1 MKLNQRLF
9 LLSTILVTV
18 FGSGLAIK
26 VWAKNPPAHAIV
38 KSLGGDTRYLGHVS
52 TDKPIYRAGE
62 KVYVRTVVLD
72 AHTHKP
78 MTAAAS
84 CAFVIAGPKGDQ
96 ITSGYSKIID
106 SVAAYTW
113 LVPDGQPGGRYTVEV
128 QGNGVAMPAGK
139 RGFEIRAYRAPRL
152 NTQIEF
158 VREGYGPGDDVV
170 AILEAGRA
178 EGGVPAGAAVDI
190 VATIDGIDV
199 YQGATEID
207 AKGYCEARFELPN
220 RIETGDGTLTFVVRD
235 GGVVE
240 TAAKTIPILLQTL
253 DISMY
258 PEGGDL
264 VAGLANY
271 VYIEARTP
279 ARKPADIAGVVL
291 DSDDNEVT
299 TFRTVH
305 EGRGS
310 FAFMPRAG
318 ESYRL
323 RIDEPAGIER
333 TFDLPKPVSR
343 GVALHAVHESFDYRW
358 PVVLELASTM
368 EQELDVRLYKREK
381 ELTGTTM
388 TAGTTPAEI
397 RLDVPPGIDGVLTA
411 TVFNAAGRPIAER
424 LVFRQPEKMVN
435 VSIEA
440 DRKRYVPGDKVE
452 LTVRT
457 TGADGKPVS
466 AVVGMTVT
474 DETVLEMIDKRE
486 QAPRLPVMVFLD
498 NDVRDLADAHV
509 YLDSSNPDSP
519 RAVDL
524 LLGTQGWR
532 RFAVTDLK
540 SFVSKYGND
549 ARRVLPQ
556 APPIAKMNRMPMR
569 FKAERLDDFH
579 VEADVAF
586 NMAMPIDDDVL
597 VGRAMEGPAAVPVP
611 QMNQAAPPAPFAVA
625 GIAMDAKR
633 VRKQENQRGRD
644 RLPAALKFA
653 DEDFDQASGIS
664 SFRGNYVTIRQY
676 AHSHRP
682 QRRPDERTDFTET
695 LYWHAGIRT
704 DATTGEVKV
713 QFALSDSVTSFTVA
727 ADAFDGD
734 GVIGSGT
741 IYIESVRPFYI
752 EPKLPLEV
760 TAGDRIRLPVA
771 VVNGTSTTLGD
782 VRLTANVDPKI
793 RINDLTIV
801 DLQAGD
807 RGRGIIELPVDGRD
821 DISLTLTGTADA
833 YSDQVTRHIQVV
845 PRGFPMQIAQ
855 GGKLEPDSSCV
866 VTVTIP
872 ESVVPGSIST
882 AIVVYPAPLANL
894 TDAVSALLRE
904 PHGCFEQTSSTNYPV
919 VMAQQYFETHAGID
933 PKLVSRGRA
942 LLDKGYKRLTSFEC
956 SSNGYEWF
964 GQAPAHEALSAYG
977 LLQFTDMAEV
987 YAVDAS
993 MVGRTKDWV
1002 MAARDGAGG
1011 FKRER
1016 RALHTWIQDRDCS
1029 DAYITWSLLQSGT
1042 PPAKLLA
1049 EIASILKRAHA
1060 GSNSYVTALGA
1071 NVALASGNSA
1081 VKLLDKL
1088 GQAQAESG
1096 VVDGATTSI
1105 VGSSGISL
1113 QVETTALAVLA
1124 WLQNDRY
1131 TGNVESAIRWIAESC
1146 KAGRYGST
1154 QSTVLALRAIMAYDK
1169 ARASDRKPG
1178 SVSLYVDGRRCGT
1191 PVQFDSDTQT
1201 TIELTDVSELM
1212 SPGKHTIEL
1221 RLTGGASMPC
1231 SVAVQM
1237 NAAQPDS
1244 SDACLIELTAT
1255 LNHQKVREGELVNA
1269 QISVRNRSEEAVPNP
1284 VAIIG
1289 IPGGLEVRHDQ
1300 LKELVDAKRIAA
1312 YEVIGRDV
1320 VLYWRSLQA
1329 QQIVEL
1335 PLDLIAAVPGTY
1347 TGPAS
1352 RAYLYYG
1359 DEHKRWIDPL
1369 TIEIEPR

>member
-1 MKLNQRLF
+1 MKLNHRLF

-18 FGSGLAIK
+18 FGSGLGIK
-26 VWAKNPPAHAIV
+26 VWAKTPPAHGIV

-78 MTAAAS
+78 ITAAAS
-84 CAFVIAGPKGDQ
+84 CGFVIAGPKGDQ
-96 ITSGYSKIID
+96 ITSGYSKIVD
-106 SVAAYTW
+106 SVAAYEW

-158 VREGYGPGDDVV
+158 VRDGYGPGDDVV
-170 AILEAGRA
+170 AILEASRA

-190 VATIDGIDV
+190 VATVDGIDV

-264 VAGLANY
+264 VAGLTNY
-271 VYIEARTP
+271 VYLEARTP
-279 ARKPADIAGVVL
+279 ARKPADIAGAVL

-305 EGRGS
+305 EGRGR
-310 FAFMPRAG
+310 FAFMPRTG

-333 TFDLPKPVSR
+333 TFDLPKPASR
-343 GVALHAVHESFDYRW
+343 GVVLHAVHESFDYRW

-381 ELTGTTM
+381 ELTGTTV

-424 LVFRQPEKMVN
+424 LVFRQAEKVIN

-466 AVVGMTVT
+466 TVVGMTVT

-540 SFVSKYGND
+540 SFISKYGND
-549 ARRVLPQ
+549 ARRVLAQ
-556 APPIAKMNRMPMR
+556 APPIAKVKRMSAR
-569 FKAERLDDFH
+569 FNGGRLGDLHEEAEA
-579 VEADVAF
+579 VI
-586 NMAMPIDDDVL
+586 NMAMAIDDEMAEQ
-597 VGRAMEGPAAVPVP
+597 AMEEPAAVLVP
-611 QMNQAAPPAPFAVA
+611 QMKPAAPPAPFAVA
-625 GIAMDAKR
+625 ALVMDAKR
-633 VRKQENQRGRD
+633 VRKQEANRRERGM
-644 RLPAALKFA
+644 LA
-653 DEDFDQASGIS
+653 EDFDQAFGIS
-664 SFRGNYVTIRQY
+664 SFHGNYVTIRQY
-676 AHSHRP
+676 AHPHRP

-741 IYIESVRPFYI
+741 IGIESVRPFYI

-771 VVNGTSTTLGD
+771 FVNGTSTTLTG

-793 RINDLTIV
+793 RINDITVV

-807 RGRGIIELPVDGRD
+807 RGRGILELPVDGRD

-833 YSDQVTRHIQVV
+833 YRDQVTRHIQVV

-933 PKLVSRGRA
+933 PQLVSRGRA

-956 SSNGYEWF
+956 NSNGYEWF

-993 MVGRTKDWV
+993 MVGRTTDWV

-1029 DAYITWSLLQSGT
+1029 DAYITWSLLQSGM

-1049 EIASILKRAHA
+1049 EIDSILKRADA

-1071 NVALASGNSA
+1071 NVALASGNSG
-1081 VKLLDKL
+1081 VKLLDRL
-1088 GQAQAESG
+1088 AQAQAESG

-1124 WLQNDRY
+1124 WLQADRY
-1131 TGNVESAIRWIAESC
+1131 TGNVESGIRWIAESC

-1169 ARASDRKPG
+1169 ARAGDRKPG
-1178 SVSLYVDGRRCGT
+1178 AVSLYVDGRRCGT

-1221 RLTGGASMPC
+1221 RLAGGSSMPC

-1237 NAAQPDS
+1237 NSAKPDS
-1244 SDACLIELTAT
+1244 SEACLIEVTAT
-1255 LNHQKVREGELVNA
+1255 LNHQKIREGELVNA
-1269 QISVRNRSEEAVPNP
+1269 QIAVRNRSAEAVPNP

-1329 QQIVEL
+1329 KQIVEL

-1359 DEHKRWIDPL
+1359 DEHKHWSDPL
-1369 TIEIEPR
+1369 TIEIAPRQG

>member
-1 MKLNQRLF
+1 MKLNHKLF
-9 LLSTILVTV
+9 LLSTILVTI
-18 FGSGLAIK
+18 FGFGIGIK
-26 VWAKNPPAHAIV
+26 VWAKTPPAHASI

-78 MTAAAS
+78 ITVAAA
-84 CAFVIAGPKGDQ
+84 CGFVIAGPKGDQ
-96 ITSGYSKIID
+96 ITSGYSKIVD
-106 SVAAYTW
+106 SVAAYEW

-158 VREGYGPGDDVV
+158 VRDGYGPGDDVV
-170 AILEAGRA
+170 AIVKAGRA

-190 VATIDGIDV
+190 VATVDGIDV
-199 YQGATEID
+199 YEGAGEID
-207 AKGYCEARFELPN
+207 AKGYCEARFELPR

-271 VYIEARTP
+271 VYLEARTP
-279 ARKPADIAGVVL
+279 AQKPADIAGAVL

-305 EGRGS
+305 EGRGR
-310 FAFMPRAG
+310 FAFMPQAG

-333 TFDLPKPVSR
+333 TFDLPKPASR

-358 PVVLELASTM
+358 PVVLELASTT

-381 ELTGTTM
+381 ELTGTTV

-397 RLDVPPGIDGVLTA
+397 HLDVPPGIDGVLTA

-424 LVFRQPEKMVN
+424 LVFRQPAKVVN
-435 VSIEA
+435 VSIA
-440 DRKRYVPGDKVE
+440 TDHKRYVPGGKVE

-457 TGADGKPVS
+457 TDADGKPVS

-509 YLDSSNPDSP
+509 YLDSSNPNSP

-532 RFAVTDLK
+532 RFAVSDLK
-540 SFVSKYGND
+540 SFISKYGND
-549 ARRVLPQ
+549 ARRVLAQ
-556 APPIAKMNRMPMR
+556 APPMAKVKRVPMR
-569 FKAERLDDFH
+569 FNGGRLDDLH
-579 VEADVAF
+579 EEAEVVL
-586 NMAMPIDDDVL
+586 NMAMPIDAEKD
-597 VGRAMEGPAAVPVP
+597 EPAIKEPVALPVP
-611 QMNQAAPPAPFAVA
+611 QIKQAAPPAPFAVA
-625 GIAMDAKR
+625 ALVMDDQRAHKKELNR
-633 VRKQENQRGRD
+633 RGRGN
-644 RLPAALKFA
+644 RLA
-653 DEDFDQASGIS
+653 DEDFDLAFGIS
-664 SFRGNYVTIRQY
+664 SFHGNYVTIRQY
-676 AHSHRP
+676 AHPHRP
-682 QRRPDERTDFTET
+682 QRRLDERTDFTET

-704 DATTGEVKV
+704 DATTGEVRV
-713 QFALSDSVTSFTVA
+713 QFALSDSVTSFTVS

-734 GVIGSGT
+734 GVIGSGA
-741 IYIESVRPFYI
+741 IDIESVRPFYI
-752 EPKLPLEV
+752 EPKLPLAV

-771 VVNGTSTTLGD
+771 FVNNTDTKLAG
-782 VRLTANVDPKI
+782 VRLAANVDPKI
-793 RINDLTIV
+793 RINDLTVI

-807 RGRGIIELPVDGRD
+807 RGRGILELPVDGRA
-821 DISLTLTGTADA
+821 DISLTLTGTADT
-833 YSDQVTRHIQVV
+833 YSDQVTRYIQVV
-845 PRGFPMQIAQ
+845 PRGFPMEIGQ
-855 GGKLEPDSSCV
+855 GGKLEPDSSCI

-872 ESVVPGSIST
+872 ESVVSGSVRT
-882 AIVVYPAPLANL
+882 AIAVYPAPLANL

-933 PKLVSRGRA
+933 PQLVSKGRT
-942 LLDKGYKRLTSFEC
+942 LLEKGYKRLTGFEC

-993 MVGRTKDWV
+993 MVERTTDWV
-1002 MAARDGAGG
+1002 MAARDGTGG

-1042 PPAKLLA
+1042 PAAKLVP
-1049 EIASILKRAHA
+1049 EVNSILKRAHA
-1060 GSNSYVTALGA
+1060 SSNSYVTALGA

-1088 GQAQAESG
+1088 AQAQDESG

-1113 QVETTALAVLA
+1113 QVETTALALLA
-1124 WLQNDRY
+1124 WLQDDRY
-1131 TGNVESAIRWIAESC
+1131 TGNVESGIRWIAESC

-1169 ARASDRKPG
+1169 IRTGDRKPG
-1178 SVSLYVDGRRCGT
+1178 SVSLYVDGLRCGT
-1191 PVQFDSDTQT
+1191 PVQFDGDTQT

-1221 RLTGGASMPC
+1221 RLAAGSSMPC

-1237 NAAQPDS
+1237 NAAKPDS
-1244 SDACLIELTAT
+1244 SEACLIEVTAA
-1255 LNHQKVREGELVNA
+1255 LNHQKIREGELVNT
-1269 QISVRNRSEEAVPNP
+1269 QITVRNRSEEAVPNP

-1329 QQIVEL
+1329 LQIVEL
-1335 PLDLIAAVPGTY
+1335 PLDLIAAVPGSY

-1359 DEHKRWIDPL
+1359 DEHKHWIAPL
-1369 TIEIEPR
+1369 TIEITPREA

>member
-1 MKLNQRLF
+1 MKQNHRLF

-18 FGSGLAIK
+18 FGSGLGIK
-26 VWAKNPPAHAIV
+26 VWAKTPPAHATA

-78 MTAAAS
+78 TTAAAD
-84 CAFVIAGPKGDQ
+84 CTFVITGPKGDR
-96 ITSGYSKIID
+96 ITSGHAKIVD
-106 SVAAYTW
+106 SVAAYEW
-113 LVPDGQPGGRYTVEV
+113 LVPDGQPGGQYTIEV
-128 QGNGVAMPAGK
+128 RGNGVAMPAGK
-139 RGFEIRAYRAPRL
+139 RQFEIRAYRAPRL

-158 VREGYGPGDDVV
+158 VRDGYGPGDDVV

-190 VATIDGIDV
+190 IATVDGIDV
-199 YQGATEID
+199 YQGAGEID
-207 AKGYCEARFELPN
+207 ARGYCEARFGLPN

-253 DISMY
+253 DISIY

-264 VAGLANY
+264 VTGLNNH
-271 VYIEARTP
+271 VYLEARTP
-279 ARKPADIAGVVL
+279 ARKPADIAGTVL
-291 DSDDNEVT
+291 DSADHEVT

-305 EGRGS
+305 EGRGR

-323 RIDEPAGIER
+323 RIDEPAGIDR
-333 TFDLPKPVSR
+333 TFELPEAISR
-343 GVALHAVHESFDYRW
+343 GVALHAVHELFDHRW
-358 PVVLELASTM
+358 PVVLEVASTI

-381 ELTGTTM
+381 EL
-388 TAGTTPAEI
+388 AGTTVTAGPTAAEI

-424 LVFRQPEKMVN
+424 LIFRQPEKAIK

-457 TGADGKPVS
+457 TGADGNPVG

-474 DETVLEMIDKRE
+474 DETVLEMIDRRE

-509 YLDSSNPDSP
+509 YLDSRNADSP

-532 RFAVTDLK
+532 RFAVTDFD
-540 SFVSKYGND
+540 SFISNHGDD
-549 ARRVLPQ
+549 ARRVLAQ
-556 APPIAKMNRMPMR
+556 APPMARGRNMSMLFESAKFAVRHLE
-569 FKAERLDDFH
+569 AE
-579 VEADVAF
+579 VAF
-586 NMAMPIDDDVL
+586 NMAMPNDDEMAEE
-597 VGRAMEGPAAVPVP
+597 AMAEPVAAPVP
-611 QMNQAAPPAPFAVA
+611 QMKQAAPPAPLAVA
-625 GIAMDAKR
+625 ARLLDAKR
-633 VRKQENQRGRD
+633 VRKQEDRRGRGG
-644 RLPAALKFA
+644 RFA
-653 DEDFDQASGIS
+653 GKDFDQHLDRIA
-664 SFRGNYVTIRQY
+664 FNGNYVTIRQY
-676 AHSHRP
+676 AHPHRP
-682 QRRPDERTDFTET
+682 QRRPDQRTDFTET

-704 DATTGEVKV
+704 AAATGEVKV

-727 ADAFDGD
+727 ADAFDSD

-741 IYIESVRPFYI
+741 IAIESVRPFYI

-760 TAGDRIRLPVA
+760 TAGDHIRLPVA
-771 VVNGTSTTLGD
+771 VVNGTSTPLGG
-782 VRLTANVDPKI
+782 VRLATSVDPKI
-793 RINDLTIV
+793 RIDDLAVV
-801 DLQAGD
+801 DLEAGD
-807 RGRGIIELPVDGRD
+807 RGRGIIELPVDGRG

-833 YSDQVTRHIQVV
+833 YRDQVTRHIQVV
-845 PRGFPMQIAQ
+845 PRGFPVQIAQ
-855 GGKLEPDSSCV
+855 GGTLEPDSACV

-872 ESVVPGSIST
+872 ESVVPGSVST
-882 AIVVYPAPLANL
+882 AIAVYPAPLANL
-894 TDAVSALLRE
+894 TDAVAALLRE

-933 PKLVSRGRA
+933 PQLVSKGRA
-942 LLDKGYKRLTSFEC
+942 LLDKGYNRLTGFEC

-993 MVGRTKDWV
+993 MVGRTTDWV
-1002 MAARDGAGG
+1002 LATRDGDGG
-1011 FKRER
+1011 FKRQR

-1042 PPAKLLA
+1042 PPAKLRA
-1049 EIASILKRAHA
+1049 EIDSILKRAQA

-1071 NVALASGNSA
+1071 NIALASGNSA
-1081 VKLLDKL
+1081 VKLLDTL
-1088 GQAQAESG
+1088 ARAQAESG
-1096 VVDGATTSI
+1096 VVDDATTSI

-1124 WLQNDRY
+1124 WLQDERY
-1131 TGNVESAIRWIAESC
+1131 TGSVESGIRWISESC

-1169 ARASDRKPG
+1169 ARAGARKPG
-1178 SVSLYVDGRRCGT
+1178 VVSLYVDGRRCGT

-1201 TIELTDVSELM
+1201 TIELTDVGELM

-1221 RLTGGASMPC
+1221 RLAAGSSMPC

-1237 NAAQPDS
+1237 NSTKPDS
-1244 SDACLIELTAT
+1244 SKACLLEVSAA
-1255 LNHQKVREGELVNA
+1255 LNHRKIREGELVNA
-1269 QISVRNRSEEAVPNP
+1269 QVAVRNRSKEAVPNP

-1300 LKELVDAKRIAA
+1300 LKELVDAERIAA

-1320 VLYWRSLQA
+1320 VLYWRSLPA
-1329 QQIVEL
+1329 QQTVEL
-1335 PLDLIAAVPGTY
+1335 PLDLVAAVPGRY

-1359 DEHKRWIDPL
+1359 DEHKQWIDPL
-1369 TIEIEPR
+1369 TIEIAPRQG

>member
-1 MKLNQRLF
+1 C
-9 LLSTILVTV
+9 
-18 FGSGLAIK
+18 G
-26 VWAKNPPAHAIV
+26 
-38 KSLGGDTRYLGHVS
+38 
-52 TDKPIYRAGE
+52 
-62 KVYVRTVVLD
+62 
-72 AHTHKP
+72 
-78 MTAAAS
+78 
-84 CAFVIAGPKGDQ
+84 FVIAGPKGDQ
-96 ITSGYSKIID
+96 ITSGYSKIVD
-106 SVAAYTW
+106 SVAAYEW

-128 QGNGVAMPAGK
+128 QGNGVAMPTGK

-152 NTQIEF
+152 NTQIAF
-158 VREGYGPGDDVV
+158 VRDGYGPGDDVV
-170 AILEAGRA
+170 AILEASRA
-178 EGGVPAGAAVDI
+178 EGGVPAGADVDI
-190 VATIDGIDV
+190 VATVDGIDV
-199 YQGATEID
+199 YQGVGEID

-264 VAGLANY
+264 VAGLTNY
-271 VYIEARTP
+271 VYLEARTP
-279 ARKPADIAGVVL
+279 ARKPADIAGAVL

-305 EGRGS
+305 EGRGR

-381 ELTGTTM
+381 ELTGTTV
-388 TAGTTPAEI
+388 TAGTTPTEI

-424 LVFRQPEKMVN
+424 LVFRQPEKVVN

-466 AVVGMTVT
+466 AVVGVTVT

-509 YLDSSNPDSP
+509 YLDRSNPDSP

-540 SFVSKYGND
+540 SFISKYGND
-549 ARRVLPQ
+549 ARRVLAQ
-556 APPIAKMNRMPMR
+556 APPIAKVKRMSVR
-569 FKAERLDDFH
+569 FNGGKLDELH
-579 VEADVAF
+579 EEADVAL
-586 NMAMPIDDDVL
+586 NMAMPIDDEMAEQ
-597 VGRAMEGPAAVPVP
+597 AMEEPAAVPVP
-611 QMNQAAPPAPFAVA
+611 QMKPAAPPAPFAVA
-625 GIAMDAKR
+625 ALVMDAKR
-633 VRKQENQRGRD
+633 VRKQEANRRERGM
-644 RLPAALKFA
+644 FA
-653 DEDFDQASGIS
+653 DDFDQAQTFGIS

-676 AHSHRP
+676 AHPHRP

-704 DATTGEVKV
+704 DAATGEVKV

-741 IYIESVRPFYI
+741 IDIESVRPFYI

-771 VVNGTSTTLGD
+771 FVNGTSTTLTG
-782 VRLTANVDPKI
+782 VRLTANIDPKI
-793 RINDLTIV
+793 RINDLTVV

-807 RGRGIIELPVDGRD
+807 RGRGILELPVDGRD

-872 ESVVPGSIST
+872 ESVVPGSVST
-882 AIVVYPAPLANL
+882 AISVYPAPLANL

-933 PKLVSRGRA
+933 PQLVSRGRA
-942 LLDKGYKRLTSFEC
+942 LLDKGYKRLTGFEC
-956 SSNGYEWF
+956 TSNGYEWF

-987 YAVDAS
+987 YAVDAA
-993 MVGRTKDWV
+993 MVGRTTDWV

-1049 EIASILKRAHA
+1049 EIDSILKRAHA

-1071 NVALASGNSA
+1071 NVALASGNSGA
-1081 VKLLDKL
+1081 KLLDKL
-1088 GQAQAESG
+1088 AQAQAESG

-1124 WLQNDRY
+1124 WLQDDRY
-1131 TGNVESAIRWIAESC
+1131 TGNVESGIRWIAESC

-1154 QSTVLALRAIMAYDK
+1154 QSAVLALRAIMAYDK
-1169 ARASDRKPG
+1169 ARAGDRKPG

-1221 RLTGGASMPC
+1221 RLAAGSSMPC

-1237 NAAQPDS
+1237 NSAKPDS
-1244 SDACLIELTAT
+1244 SEACLIEVTAA
-1255 LNHQKVREGELVNA
+1255 LNHQKIREGELVNA
-1269 QISVRNRSEEAVPNP
+1269 QIAVKNRSEEAVPNP

-1359 DEHKRWIDPL
+1359 DEHKHWSDPL
-1369 TIEIEPR
+1369 SIEIAPRQG

>member
-1 MKLNQRLF
+1 MKLNHRLF

-18 FGSGLAIK
+18 FGSGLGIK
-26 VWAKNPPAHAIV
+26 VWAKTPPAHGIV

-78 MTAAAS
+78 ITAAAS
-84 CAFVIAGPKGDQ
+84 CGFVIAGPKGDQ
-96 ITSGYSKIID
+96 ITSGYSKIVD
-106 SVAAYTW
+106 SVAAYEW

-158 VREGYGPGDDVV
+158 VRDGYGPGDDVV
-170 AILEAGRA
+170 AILEASRA

-190 VATIDGIDV
+190 VATVDGIDV

-264 VAGLANY
+264 VAGLTNY
-271 VYIEARTP
+271 VYLEARTP
-279 ARKPADIAGVVL
+279 ARKPADIAGAVL

-305 EGRGS
+305 EGRGR
-310 FAFMPRAG
+310 FAFMPRTG

-343 GVALHAVHESFDYRW
+343 GVVLHAVHESFDYRW

-381 ELTGTTM
+381 ELTGTTV

-424 LVFRQPEKMVN
+424 LVFRQAEKVVN

-466 AVVGMTVT
+466 TVVGMTVT

-540 SFVSKYGND
+540 SFISKYGND
-549 ARRVLPQ
+549 ARRVLAQ
-556 APPIAKMNRMPMR
+556 APPIAKVKRMSAR
-569 FKAERLDDFH
+569 FNGGRLGDLHEEAEA
-579 VEADVAF
+579 VI
-586 NMAMPIDDDVL
+586 NMAMAIDDEMAEQ
-597 VGRAMEGPAAVPVP
+597 AMEEPAAVLVP
-611 QMNQAAPPAPFAVA
+611 QMKPAAPPAPFAVA
-625 GIAMDAKR
+625 ALVMDAKR
-633 VRKQENQRGRD
+633 VRKQEANRRERGM
-644 RLPAALKFA
+644 LA
-653 DEDFDQASGIS
+653 EDFDQAFGIS
-664 SFRGNYVTIRQY
+664 SFHGNYVTIRQY
-676 AHSHRP
+676 AHPHRP

-741 IYIESVRPFYI
+741 IGIESVRPFYI

-771 VVNGTSTTLGD
+771 FVNGTSTTLTG

-793 RINDLTIV
+793 RINDITVV

-807 RGRGIIELPVDGRD
+807 RGRGILELPVDGRD

-833 YSDQVTRHIQVV
+833 YRDQVTRHIQVV

-933 PKLVSRGRA
+933 PQLVSRGRA

-956 SSNGYEWF
+956 NSNGYEWF

-993 MVGRTKDWV
+993 MVGRTTDWV

-1029 DAYITWSLLQSGT
+1029 DAYITWSLLQSGM

-1049 EIASILKRAHA
+1049 EIDSILKRADA

-1071 NVALASGNSA
+1071 NVALASGNSG
-1081 VKLLDKL
+1081 VKLLDRL
-1088 GQAQAESG
+1088 AQAQAESG

-1124 WLQNDRY
+1124 WLQADRY
-1131 TGNVESAIRWIAESC
+1131 TGNVESGIRWIAESC

-1169 ARASDRKPG
+1169 ARAGDRKPG
-1178 SVSLYVDGRRCGT
+1178 AVSLYVDGRRCGT

-1221 RLTGGASMPC
+1221 RLAGGSSMPC

-1237 NAAQPDS
+1237 NSAKPDS
-1244 SDACLIELTAT
+1244 SEACLIEVTAT
-1255 LNHQKVREGELVNA
+1255 LNHQKIREGELVNA
-1269 QISVRNRSEEAVPNP
+1269 QIAVRNRSAEAVPNP

-1329 QQIVEL
+1329 KQIVEL

-1359 DEHKRWIDPL
+1359 DEHKHWSDPL
-1369 TIEIEPR
+1369 TIEIAPRQG

>member
-1 MKLNQRLF
+1 
-9 LLSTILVTV
+9 
-18 FGSGLAIK
+18 
-26 VWAKNPPAHAIV
+26 
-38 KSLGGDTRYLGHVS
+38 
-52 TDKPIYRAGE
+52 
-62 KVYVRTVVLD
+62 
-72 AHTHKP
+72 
-78 MTAAAS
+78 
-84 CAFVIAGPKGDQ
+84 
-96 ITSGYSKIID
+96 
-106 SVAAYTW
+106 
-113 LVPDGQPGGRYTVEV
+113 
-128 QGNGVAMPAGK
+128 
-139 RGFEIRAYRAPRL
+139 
-152 NTQIEF
+152 
-158 VREGYGPGDDVV
+158 
-170 AILEAGRA
+170 
-178 EGGVPAGAAVDI
+178 
-190 VATIDGIDV
+190 
-199 YQGATEID
+199 
-207 AKGYCEARFELPN
+207 
-220 RIETGDGTLTFVVRD
+220 
-235 GGVVE
+235 
-240 TAAKTIPILLQTL
+240 
-253 DISMY
+253 
-258 PEGGDL
+258 
-264 VAGLANY
+264 
-271 VYIEARTP
+271 
-279 ARKPADIAGVVL
+279 
-291 DSDDNEVT
+291 
-299 TFRTVH
+299 
-305 EGRGS
+305 
-310 FAFMPRAG
+310 
-318 ESYRL
+318 
-323 RIDEPAGIER
+323 
-333 TFDLPKPVSR
+333 
-343 GVALHAVHESFDYRW
+343 
-358 PVVLELASTM
+358 
-368 EQELDVRLYKREK
+368 
-381 ELTGTTM
+381 
-388 TAGTTPAEI
+388 
-397 RLDVPPGIDGVLTA
+397 
-411 TVFNAAGRPIAER
+411 
-424 LVFRQPEKMVN
+424 
-435 VSIEA
+435 
-440 DRKRYVPGDKVE
+440 DKVE

-466 AVVGMTVT
+466 TVVGMTVT

-540 SFVSKYGND
+540 SFISKYGND
-549 ARRVLPQ
+549 ARRVLAQ
-556 APPIAKMNRMPMR
+556 APPIAKVKRMSAR
-569 FKAERLDDFH
+569 FNGGRLGDLHEEAEA
-579 VEADVAF
+579 VI
-586 NMAMPIDDDVL
+586 NMAMAIDDEMAEQ
-597 VGRAMEGPAAVPVP
+597 AMEEPAAVLVP
-611 QMNQAAPPAPFAVA
+611 QMKPAAPPAPFAVA
-625 GIAMDAKR
+625 ALVMDAKR
-633 VRKQENQRGRD
+633 VRKQEANRRERGM
-644 RLPAALKFA
+644 LA
-653 DEDFDQASGIS
+653 EDFDQAFGIS
-664 SFRGNYVTIRQY
+664 SFHGNYVTIRQY
-676 AHSHRP
+676 AHPHRP

-741 IYIESVRPFYI
+741 IGIESVRPFYI

-771 VVNGTSTTLGD
+771 FVNGTSTTLTG

-793 RINDLTIV
+793 RINDITVV

-807 RGRGIIELPVDGRD
+807 RGRGILELPVDGRD

-833 YSDQVTRHIQVV
+833 YRDQVTRHIQVV

-933 PKLVSRGRA
+933 PQLVSRGRA

-956 SSNGYEWF
+956 NSNGYEWF

-993 MVGRTKDWV
+993 MVGRTTDWV

-1029 DAYITWSLLQSGT
+1029 DAYITWSLLQSGM

-1049 EIASILKRAHA
+1049 EIDSILKRADA

-1071 NVALASGNSA
+1071 NVALASGNSG
-1081 VKLLDKL
+1081 VKLLDRL
-1088 GQAQAESG
+1088 AQAQAESG

-1124 WLQNDRY
+1124 WLQADRY
-1131 TGNVESAIRWIAESC
+1131 TGNVESGIRWIAESC

-1169 ARASDRKPG
+1169 ARAGDRKPG
-1178 SVSLYVDGRRCGT
+1178 AVSLYVDGRRCGT

-1221 RLTGGASMPC
+1221 RLAGGSSMPC

-1237 NAAQPDS
+1237 NSAKPDS
-1244 SDACLIELTAT
+1244 SEACLIEVTAT
-1255 LNHQKVREGELVNA
+1255 LNHQKIREGELVNA
-1269 QISVRNRSEEAVPNP
+1269 QIAVRNRSAEAVPNP

-1329 QQIVEL
+1329 KQIVEL

-1359 DEHKRWIDPL
+1359 DEHKHWSDPL
-1369 TIEIEPR
+1369 TIEIAPRQG

>member
-1 MKLNQRLF
+1 
-9 LLSTILVTV
+9 
-18 FGSGLAIK
+18 
-26 VWAKNPPAHAIV
+26 
-38 KSLGGDTRYLGHVS
+38 
-52 TDKPIYRAGE
+52 
-62 KVYVRTVVLD
+62 YVRTVVLD

-78 MTAAAS
+78 ITAAAS
-84 CAFVIAGPKGDQ
+84 CGFVIAGPKGDQ
-96 ITSGYSKIID
+96 ITSGYSKIVD
-106 SVAAYTW
+106 SVAAYEW

-158 VREGYGPGDDVV
+158 VRDGYGPGDDVV
-170 AILEAGRA
+170 AILEASRA

-190 VATIDGIDV
+190 VATVDGIDV

-264 VAGLANY
+264 VAGLTNY
-271 VYIEARTP
+271 VYLEARTP
-279 ARKPADIAGVVL
+279 ARKPADIAGAVL

-305 EGRGS
+305 EGRGR
-310 FAFMPRAG
+310 FAFMPRTG

-343 GVALHAVHESFDYRW
+343 GVVLHAVHESFDYRW

-381 ELTGTTM
+381 ELTGTTV

-424 LVFRQPEKMVN
+424 LVFRQAEKVIN

-466 AVVGMTVT
+466 TVVGMTVT

-540 SFVSKYGND
+540 SFISKYGND
-549 ARRVLPQ
+549 ARRVLAQ
-556 APPIAKMNRMPMR
+556 APPIAKVKRMSAR
-569 FKAERLDDFH
+569 FNGGRLGDLHEEAEA
-579 VEADVAF
+579 VI
-586 NMAMPIDDDVL
+586 NMAMAIDDEMAEQ
-597 VGRAMEGPAAVPVP
+597 AMEEPAAVLVP
-611 QMNQAAPPAPFAVA
+611 QMKPAAPPAPFAVA
-625 GIAMDAKR
+625 ALVMDAKR
-633 VRKQENQRGRD
+633 VRKQEANRRERGM
-644 RLPAALKFA
+644 LA
-653 DEDFDQASGIS
+653 EDFDQAFGIS
-664 SFRGNYVTIRQY
+664 SFHGNYVTIRQY
-676 AHSHRP
+676 AHPHRP

-741 IYIESVRPFYI
+741 IGIESVRPFYI

-771 VVNGTSTTLGD
+771 FVNGTSTTLTG

-793 RINDLTIV
+793 RINDITVV

-807 RGRGIIELPVDGRD
+807 RGRGILELPVDGRD

-833 YSDQVTRHIQVV
+833 YRDQVTRHIQVV

-933 PKLVSRGRA
+933 PQLVSRGRA

-956 SSNGYEWF
+956 NSNGYEWF

-993 MVGRTKDWV
+993 MVGRTTDWV

-1029 DAYITWSLLQSGT
+1029 DAYITWSLLQSGM

-1049 EIASILKRAHA
+1049 EIDSILKRADA

-1071 NVALASGNSA
+1071 NVALASGNSG
-1081 VKLLDKL
+1081 VKLLDRL
-1088 GQAQAESG
+1088 AQAQAESG

-1124 WLQNDRY
+1124 WLQADRY
-1131 TGNVESAIRWIAESC
+1131 TGNVESGIRWIAESC

-1169 ARASDRKPG
+1169 ARAGDRKPG
-1178 SVSLYVDGRRCGT
+1178 AVSLYVDGRRCGT

-1221 RLTGGASMPC
+1221 RLAGGSSMPC

-1237 NAAQPDS
+1237 NSAKPDS
-1244 SDACLIELTAT
+1244 SEACLIEVTAT
-1255 LNHQKVREGELVNA
+1255 LNHQKIREGELVNA
-1269 QISVRNRSEEAVPNP
+1269 QIAVRNRSAEAVPNP

-1329 QQIVEL
+1329 KQIVEL

-1359 DEHKRWIDPL
+1359 DEHKHWSDPL
-1369 TIEIEPR
+1369 TIEIAPRQG